1 MKAISTADQNSDR
14 LPPLT
19 IVTALAYAESPPR
32 VSESISFDEVYET
45 HAAFVWRTVRRL
57 GVREADVSDVCQEI
71 FLVVH
76 RKLSGFAA
84 RSSLRTWIYGIALR
98 CASTHRRLA
107 HVVRESPEEKV
118 ELDQQFQPDGRA
130 TRAQMDRLLD
140 RLDQDKRE
148 VFVLYE
154 LEELPMSEIAT
165 IVGCPLQTAY
175 SRLHAAHKILTAAA
189 NGQVQS

>member
-1 MKAISTADQNSDR
+1 M
-14 LPPLT
+14 
-19 IVTALAYAESPPR
+19 
-32 VSESISFDEVYET
+32 SESLSFDEVYET

-57 GVREADVSDVCQEI
+57 GIREADVSDVCQEI

-76 RKLSGFAA
+76 RKLPGFSA
-84 RSSLRTWIYGIALR
+84 RSSLRTWVYGIALR

-107 HVVRESPEEKV
+107 HVARESFDEHHGV
-118 ELDQQFQPDGRA
+118 EQQTAPDGRA

-140 RLDQDKRE
+140 KLDQDKRV

-165 IVGCPLQTAY
+165 IIGCPLQTAY

-189 NGQVQS
+189 NGEVQS